1 MGDDFKKRFCLAAL
15 FRSLIS
21 LSLHQLRRICTTQTR
36 STQIHHCNTT
46 LKMASGSGSAM
57 ANKRLQAELRKNNPP
72 VTAGTT
78 IKLVNEDLYKWEI
91 IMDGPPESIYS
102 GGHFRIHLDFPLQ
115 FPFKPPTVAFQT
127 KIWHPNVTNDD
138 KGSMCLGILRPDVWK
153 PASSVS
159 GVLELIRALLQEP
172 DIDDAVETSIADQ
185 YKNDRKAFEKQ

>member
-1 MGDDFKKRFCLAAL
+1 
-15 FRSLIS
+15 
-21 LSLHQLRRICTTQTR
+21 
-36 STQIHHCNTT
+36 
-46 LKMASGSGSAM
+46 M

-91 IMDGPPESIYS
+91 IMDGPPDSIYS
-102 GGHFRIHLDFPLQ
+102 GGHYRIHLDFPTQ
-115 FPFKPPTVAFQT
+115 FPFKPPTVSFQT

-185 YKNDRKAFEKQ
+185 YKNDRKAFEKQVKDWVKKYASGK